1 MTRKE
6 EEGFVPPVTPSL
18 FNLRETFSRLELS
31 RSEEEEEEEEQ
42 ELRALFSS
50 AHDEESS
57 HHSSDDVLV
66 FLETK
71 TKKKD
76 FDESKGEDDL
86 DDDDEDKEDKEN
98 ADDLLVDDEDD
109 DDESSLPSCAICL
122 TAPALENSCFTVPCL
137 HSFCARCIVRWAN
150 FQEEE
155 ENEQRKKRGLSSTH
169 HQHHRHGSGGG
180 SSFAA
185 KCPSCRVPF
194 ENLLCYRELDGSV
207 HKLRGELD
215 LREHPLCLLK
225 RSKWLG
231 LEKDEDEMHGTRRSS
246 YEEDSFEEEDRRDFH
261 RYHQMKSS
269 NNKSPAYYDDI
280 DDEYFAK
287 RGGARVVIGN
297 RRFGANGFVASGRAL
312 ARPIQ
317 QPSVKKEKMRAAAFS
332 SSPSNQ
338 HSMTKMKASPT
349 TKITSASPPT
359 PAATAKG
366 ALLGTTPPL
375 SSSTPAPKGKKS
387 MKKQLKNEKK
397 RLKDQEKAAR
407 RLATRKEYQRKVP
420 IEDSQPRMAEGFKT
434 EEEEEEEEE
443 EEIGEGSRKEEEGAN
458 ESPRMVSSAIVAEVI
473 M

>member
-1 MTRKE
+1 M
-6 EEGFVPPVTPSL
+6 
-18 FNLRETFSRLELS
+18 RETFSRLELS
-31 RSEEEEEEEEQ
+31 RSEEEEEEEEEEQ

-50 AHDEESS
+50 AHDEASS
-57 HHSSDDVLV
+57 RHSSDDVLV

-71 TKKKD
+71 TKRKD
-76 FDESKGEDDL
+76 FDESKGEDDV
-86 DDDDEDKEDKEN
+86 DDDDDDKEDKEN

-109 DDESSLPSCAICL
+109 EDDESSLPSCAICL

-317 QPSVKKEKMRAAAFS
+317 QPSVKKEKDEGGCVFVFAEQSTLDDENEGIANDENNERFAANAGGDRERS
-332 SSPSNQ
+332 VVR
-338 HSMTKMKASPT
+338 HH
-349 TKITSASPPT
+349 
-359 PAATAKG
+359 ATAFVVH
-366 ALLGTTPPL
+366 AGTER
-375 SSSTPAPKGKKS
+375 K
-387 MKKQLKNEKK
+387 EIH
-397 RLKDQEKAAR
+397 EKATPKR
-407 RLATRKEYQRKVP
+407 
-420 IEDSQPRMAEGFKT
+420 
-434 EEEEEEEEE
+434 EEETKR
-443 EEIGEGSRKEEEGAN
+443 SRKSGETISHAKRVPK
-458 ESPRMVSSAIVAEVI
+458 ESTD
-473 M
+473 